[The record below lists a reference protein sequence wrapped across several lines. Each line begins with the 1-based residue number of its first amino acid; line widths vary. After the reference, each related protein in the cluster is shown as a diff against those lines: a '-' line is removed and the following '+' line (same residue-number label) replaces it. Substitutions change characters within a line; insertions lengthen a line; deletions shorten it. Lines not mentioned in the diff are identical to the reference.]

1 MSSITISDLRP
12 VGCDLF
18 ADDES
23 YMKDL
28 ADNEFDSVQGG
39 FSPFVYA
46 GVLALESSAACVAG
60 ATAGLAV
67 VGGVIGWTGGG
78 K

>member
-23 YMKDL
+23 YMRDL
-28 ADNEFDSVQGG
+28 ANNEFDSVQGG
-39 FSPFVYA
+39 FSPFIYA
-46 GVLALESSAACVAG
+46 GVLALESSVACGAVAG
-60 ATAGLAV
+60 AA
-67 VGGVIGWTGGG
+67 VGGVIGWLATG